1 MSNAQ
6 SKYEAWLNN
15 PNFDQNTKDELQSI
29 KNNLAEIED
38 RFYQDLS
45 FGTAGLRGVLGAGTN
60 RMNIYT
66 VGRAADGF
74 ARYYKE
80 RGEDF
85 CARGLAISYD
95 SRHFSPEFAE
105 LVARIFVTYGIRVV
119 LSDELR
125 PTPML
130 SFAVRHFNCAGGVMI
145 TASHN
150 PKMYNGFKAYGEDGG
165 QLGAEDADAVLQK
178 MNERDDFTEI
188 IDAVLPLAEA
198 KQSELWNEMSEE
210 FDLIYNDM
218 LLDLAI
224 NPEACKRQ
232 KDLAIVYTP
241 LYGTGYKPVMR
252 VLGSLGFEN
261 IKVVEEQAKPD
272 GDFPSAPYPNP
283 EERAAMTLGIELAE
297 KENADLLIATDPDAD
312 RTGVAVR
319 TKEGDF
325 IVLTGNQ
332 IGLLLME
339 YILSEKTKN
348 GTLPE
353 KSFCVTTVVSTKLTR
368 RIAKA
373 YDADL
378 TEVLTGFKNIA
389 EQILN
394 RDENGDEH
402 FQFGFEESIG
412 YLAGTK
418 VRDKDAVVAAM
429 LIAEMAAVAAEQGK
443 TLYDN
448 LIELYEHYGYG
459 AEKTIS
465 IERTGMK
472 GAEQIKNAMDILR
485 TEKSKGISG
494 VPITSIKDFQTN
506 EITDVASG
514 ETKTANLPQSNV
526 LLYEVGD
533 DLDWF
538 AVRPSGTEPKIKV
551 YAGFYTESEAEAKA
565 DLEKY
570 SSAIAEYIEELL
582 DA

>member
-1 MSNAQ
+1 MSIARE
-6 SKYEAWLNN
+6 KYQLWLNN
-15 PNFDQNTKDELQSI
+15 PNFDPVTKEELESI
-29 KNNLAEIED
+29 SDNSEEIED
-38 RFYQDLS
+38 RFYQDLA

-74 ARYYKE
+74 ARYFKE

-85 CARGLAISYD
+85 CKRGLAISYD

-165 QLGAEDADAVLQK
+165 QLGAQDADVVLEK
-178 MNERDDFTEI
+178 MNERDDFTDI
-188 IDAVLPLAEA
+188 IDSVLPLDEA
-198 KQSELWNEMSEE
+198 QKSELWHEMGEE

-224 NPEACKRQ
+224 NPEACKAQ

-241 LYGTGYKPVMR
+241 LYGTGLKPVMR
-252 VLGSLGFEN
+252 VLDSLGFEN
-261 IKVVEEQAKPD
+261 IKVVEEQSKPN

-283 EERAAMTLGIELAE
+283 EVREAMSLGIELAE

-319 TKEGDF
+319 TKDGDF

-339 YILSEKTKN
+339 YILSEKSRK
-348 GTLPE
+348 GKLPD
-353 KSFCVTTVVSTKLTR
+353 KSFSVTTVVSTKLTR
-368 RIAKA
+368 KIAE
-373 YDADL
+373 YYNTDL

-394 RDENGDEH
+394 RDEQGDEH

-418 VRDKDAVVAAM
+418 VRDKDAIVATM
-429 LIAEMAAVAAEQGK
+429 LIAEMAAVAAQEEK

-448 LIELYEHYGYG
+448 LIDLYAKYGYG

-472 GAEQIKNAMDILR
+472 GAEQIAKAMSSLR
-485 TEKSKGISG
+485 ANKTKGIGDIS
-494 VPITSIKDFQTN
+494 ISTIKDFQTD
-506 EITDVASG
+506 EITDLVSG
-514 ETKTANLPQSNV
+514 ETKPAGIPQSNV
-526 LLYEVGD
+526 LLYELGD

-538 AVRPSGTEPKIKV
+538 AVRPSGTEPKIKI
-551 YAGFYTESEAEAKA
+551 YSGFYSKDETEAK
-565 DLEKY
+565 DNLEKV
-570 SSAIAEYIEELL
+570 SSEIVAHIESLL
-582 DA
+582 DS